1 MLPAVC
7 LKTSN
12 ERTLFVAF
20 DFDQCLD
27 KIVSGDYTK
36 NLLPFAVGLVD
47 THARDVKVDKVRFV
61 TFSNRISDFYN
72 DVVQPDKGHRPN
84 IKALEV
90 FASAL
95 QQVSTLTIETD
106 LNYPLQG
113 DGFFADQLGLS
124 IANYEDEKLK
134 QDRRFIAVH
143 KEIASTTRAKED
155 MMERITRSSNTCDD
169 HFLFID
175 DKFKN
180 LSTEH
185 LSDTYK
191 RRINVLHFHATKI
204 ASPLYPNTAFKLKEP
219 EKFAKFVIQNYLN
232 VEDWF
237 TFV

>member
-27 KIVSGDYTK
+27 KIVSGDYMK
-36 NLLPFAVGLVD
+36 NLLPFAVELVN
-47 THARDVKVDKVRFV
+47 THAKNVKVDKVRFV

-72 DVVQPDKGHRPN
+72 DVVQPEKGRRPN
-84 IKALEV
+84 IEALEV
-90 FASAL
+90 FASAF

-106 LNYPLQG
+106 PNYPLEG
-113 DGFFADQLGLS
+113 DSFFADQLGLS

-143 KEIASTTRAKED
+143 KEIASTTRAKEH
-155 MMERITRSSNTCDD
+155 MMESITRSSNMCD

-180 LSTEH
+180 LSTEY
-185 LSDTYK
+185 LNETYK
-191 RRINVLHFHATKI
+191 RRTNVLHFHATKI
-204 ASPLYPNTAFKLKEP
+204 ASPLYPNTASKLKESD
-219 EKFAKFVIQNYLN
+219 KFAKFVIQNYLN

-237 TFV
+237 TFI